1 VSQPIV
7 GLDTFSGT
15 VPVGAEPGEGDSR
28 RVLLVLGAGVHTT
41 YPLGPRGRVSIGRG
55 SDNLVAIDDPTI
67 SRHHIRIHLGPT
79 LRVED
84 LGSSNGTRVGRKKL
98 APNETV
104 DLAPGETVEIGSAVL
119 IVQES
124 RREAPPRRLASWD
137 YFEAR
142 IEEAIRRAR
151 RLDRAFV
158 ILHLRTDR
166 STATIVER
174 RLAGLLP
181 QLDAV
186 ARDVPGEF
194 SALLVDADE
203 LDAATAQRWLGAALE
218 DDRVRVA
225 IGHAVY
231 PDDGQT
237 VDELTTCAVGRA
249 TGVDEPVRE
258 VDEPIAA
265 DPASKRLFRLIERVS
280 TAPLH
285 VLVVG
290 ESGSGKTVTATQ
302 LHRRSGADPVVEV
315 DCGVE
320 DLDESMFAEGGPLE
334 RARGGVLV
342 LDRLCS
348 LPVAVQERLVAQL
361 DRDERSGGGLGVRVV
376 AMESRDV
383 EAEIEAGRLRRD
395 LYFMLHNMVLEVP
408 PLRRRPGDIEPLA
421 RRFAEEAATVAG
433 RGAPELSSDTVELLV
448 GHVWP
453 GNVRE
458 LRNVMRRAVALSNGI
473 VITPRDL
480 PVEKLTAPFVA
491 DRSDRHR
498 AAPQLFDEV
507 RREREAIER
516 QRIVDALDRS
526 AGNQTEAARL
536 LGISRR
542 TLINRLEAYGLPR
555 PRKGR

>member
-1 VSQPIV
+1 MSQPV
-7 GLDTFSGT
+7 GVDTFSGT
-15 VPVGAEPGEGDSR
+15 VPVGPDAAEGEAR
-28 RVLLVLGAGVHTT
+28 RVLLVLAPGTHST
-41 YPLGPRGRVSIGRG
+41 YPLGPRGRVSVGRG

-67 SRHHIRIHLGPT
+67 SRHHIRIHLGTT

-98 APNETV
+98 SPNETV

-137 YFEAR
+137 YFELR

-151 RLDRAFV
+151 RLDRGFV

-194 SALLVDADE
+194 SALLVDGDE
-203 LDAATAQRWLGAALE
+203 LDGRSAQRWLAAALE
-218 DDRVRVA
+218 DERVRVA
-225 IGHAVY
+225 IGHAMFPV
-231 PDDGQT
+231 DGET

-258 VDEPIAA
+258 VDEPVAV
-265 DPASKRLFRLIERVS
+265 DPATRRLFRLVERVAS
-280 TAPLH
+280 APLH

-290 ESGSGKTVTATQ
+290 ETGSGKTIVATQ
-302 LHRRSGADPVVEV
+302 LHRRAGATPVVEV
-315 DCGVE
+315 DCATDDIG
-320 DLDESMFAEGGPLE
+320 ESLLAEGGPYE
-334 RARGGVLV
+334 RARGGILV
-342 LDRLCS
+342 LDRLCA
-348 LPVAVQERLVAQL
+348 LPLPVQERLVALL
-361 DRDERSGGGLGVRVV
+361 DRDERAGVGVRIV
-376 AMESRDV
+376 AMEGRDV
-383 EAEIEAGRLRRD
+383 EAEVEAGRLRRD
-395 LYFMLHNMVLEVP
+395 LWFMLHNIVLEVP
-408 PLRRRPGDIEPLA
+408 PLRRRPGDVDPLA
-421 RRFAEEAATVAG
+421 RRFAEQAATATG
-433 RGAPELSSDTVELLV
+433 RGAPELSSDTIELLQ

-458 LRNVMRRAVALSNGI
+458 LRSVMRRAVALSNGV

-491 DRSDRHR
+491 DRSDRHG
-498 AAPQLFDEV
+498 AVPQLFDEV

-516 QRIVDALDRS
+516 QRIVDALERS

-536 LGISRR
+536 LGVSRR
-542 TLINRLEAYGLPR
+542 TLINRLEAYGMPR